1 MIGQSDVEKA
11 MLKTLDIGVQ
21 YNTEVS
27 SVVEYEHGVE
37 VKVRGETVR
46 SRYLVAADGGQS
58 GIRKRLGIEFRGN
71 KPNMEWAVLD
81 TFIKTDFPVCAEIV
95 SFEDNGQSRVSWIP
109 RFVVARI
116 MTKDVH

>member
-21 YNTEVS
+21 YGTEVS
-27 SVVEYEHGVE
+27 SVVESGQGVE
-37 VKVRGETVR
+37 AIVRGETIR

-58 GIRKRLGIEFRGN
+58 GIRKQLGIEFRGV

-81 TFIKTDFPVCAEIV
+81 TFIKTDFPVCAEII

-109 RFVVARI
+109 RFVVARCI
-116 MTKDVH
+116 S